1 MAIRIPLLSLCLLL
15 AGSAFAAPP
24 SGGDMSLAPWFR
36 SLRVPGG
43 ETLCCDI
50 SDCRH
55 YPVRAD
61 GTHYQ
66 VLFDNRWLI
75 VPTEAVSDRAD
86 NPTGDYV
93 TCIQREHW
101 TDGRPDGP
109 RVLCLFRA
117 PRT

>member
-1 MAIRIPLLSLCLLL
+1 MT
-15 AGSAFAAPP
+15 
-24 SGGDMSLAPWFR
+24 LAPWFH
-36 SLRVPGG
+36 SLREPGTG
-43 ETLCCDI
+43 NLCCDI

-66 VLFDNRWLI
+66 VLFDNRWVV
-75 VPTEAVSDRAD
+75 VPTEAVSDRDD

-93 TCIQREHW
+93 SCVQRDHW
-101 TDGRPDGP
+101 TDGIPDGP
-109 RVLCLFRA
+109 RVLCLFKA